1 MTSEIIVGVL
11 SLIGTL
17 CGTFTGI
24 ITSTKLTN
32 YRIEQLEKKVEKHN
46 SVVERTAVIEDN
58 LKSQCDIIIDG
69 YFDEQKIDN
78 NRALVGSLNQNINY
92 ISNRYTN
99 EKDWFYKKKNLIEE
113 INVGSYIFFNGDKI

>member
-11 SLIGTL
+11 SLVGTL
-17 CGTFTGI
+17 CGTFAGI

-58 LKSQCDIIIDG
+58 LKSVWHTIDDIKEDVKH
-69 YFDEQKIDN
+69 D
-78 NRALVGSLNQNINY
+78 
-92 ISNRYTN
+92 
-99 EKDWFYKKKNLIEE
+99 
-113 INVGSYIFFNGDKI
+113 